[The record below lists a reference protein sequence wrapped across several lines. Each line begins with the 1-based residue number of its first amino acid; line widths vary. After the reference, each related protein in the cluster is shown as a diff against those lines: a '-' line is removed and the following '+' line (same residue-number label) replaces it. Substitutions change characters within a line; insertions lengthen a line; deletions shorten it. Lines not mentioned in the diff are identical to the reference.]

1 MTDAAPSVVP
11 DDEPIASD
19 DAAGGSLP
27 SSDAKGARLSPGR
40 RLLKRY
46 GMTAAFSTAL
56 LVGVVFLWRGGQLG
70 DTWAALKD
78 ADPRVLIAGGV
89 LYLVGLAILCLRWH
103 LLLVV
108 VHGRSHLAIASEAFI
123 SSVAI
128 KYMAPG
134 GLAVP
139 IRAAL
144 TKRALNL
151 TMTETTAVA
160 LWELGAD
167 LLILAVGSAIWIAL
181 GGYRSDVVRD
191 HSATIL
197 PLAAAAV
204 VAGLAALAAVW
215 RLRPALVAKVWRKLD
230 EMVRL
235 PANDPRTAV
244 VILAISVAYWVMQ
257 GATIALML
265 EAVGVDPSW
274 LLALGLT
281 SLPILIGM
289 VSPIPGGGGVREALM
304 TAVASLHGAAAGPV
318 VVAAVIYRVA
328 LFASIP
334 VLYVVVQLWLRGPRK
349 AAAEATLTA
358 EGSP

>member
-1 MTDAAPSVVP
+1 
-11 DDEPIASD
+11 
-19 DAAGGSLP
+19 
-27 SSDAKGARLSPGR
+27 
-40 RLLKRY
+40 
-46 GMTAAFSTAL
+46 
-56 LVGVVFLWRGGQLG
+56 
-70 DTWAALKD
+70 
-78 ADPRVLIAGGV
+78 
-89 LYLVGLAILCLRWH
+89 
-103 LLLVV
+103 
-108 VHGRSHLAIASEAFI
+108 
-123 SSVAI
+123 
-128 KYMAPG
+128 MAPG

-167 LLILAVGSAIWIAL
+167 LLVLGVGSAIWIAL
-181 GGYRSDVVRD
+181 GGYQSDVVRD

-197 PLAAAAV
+197 PLAVGAV
-204 VAGLAALAAVW
+204 LVGLVALAALR
-215 RLRPALVAKVWRKLD
+215 RLRPALVARVWRKLD
-230 EMVRL
+230 EMARL

-244 VILAISVAYWVMQ
+244 VILGISVAYWVMQ

-274 LLALGLT
+274 LLALGLS